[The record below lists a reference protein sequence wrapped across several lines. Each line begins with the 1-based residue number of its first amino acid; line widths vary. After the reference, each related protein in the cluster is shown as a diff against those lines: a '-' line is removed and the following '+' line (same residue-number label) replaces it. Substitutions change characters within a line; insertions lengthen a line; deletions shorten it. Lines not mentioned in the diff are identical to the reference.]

1 MTTLFERSVSLENH
15 VTVFQAEAYAIGT
28 AARLMVEKGCS
39 GEIVSIISDSEPA
52 IKAMNNPQI
61 TSKVVLESVYY
72 LNLLGERNE
81 VSLLKVPAHCG
92 IRGNEA
98 ADVLAKRGADP
109 NFSENTEMCI
119 GISRS
124 RAKSIYKKWLIRT
137 WEQYWKSLPGL
148 RHSKTFLGEIT
159 RDKSKKIIK
168 MSRKRT
174 RLLTGFLTGHHP
186 LRGRLKMM
194 NITTDGSCRF
204 CQEEEEKVQHL
215 LCDCPAKARTR
226 LRLIGHGF
234 PTAEE
239 CRNIY
244 LDRLYDYICELNV

>member
-15 VTVFQAEAYAIGT
+15 VTLFQAEVYAIGT

-39 GEIVSIISDSEPA
+39 GEIVSIICDSEPA

-72 LNLLGERNE
+72 LNLLGEHNE
-81 VSLLKVPAHCG
+81 VSLMKVPAHCG

-98 ADVLAKRGADP
+98 ADILAKRGADP
-109 NFSENTEMCI
+109 DFSEYSEVCI

-124 RAKSIYKKWLIRT
+124 SAKSIYRKWLFRT

-148 RHSKTFLGEIT
+148 RHSKIFLGGIT
-159 RDKSKKIIK
+159 KDKSKRILK

-204 CQEEEEKVQHL
+204 CQEVEEKAHHL
-215 LCDCPAKARTR
+215 LCDCPEKARTR
-226 LRLIGHGF
+226 LRMIGHGF

-239 CRNIY
+239 YRDID
-244 LDRLYDYICELNV
+244 LERLYDYICELKV